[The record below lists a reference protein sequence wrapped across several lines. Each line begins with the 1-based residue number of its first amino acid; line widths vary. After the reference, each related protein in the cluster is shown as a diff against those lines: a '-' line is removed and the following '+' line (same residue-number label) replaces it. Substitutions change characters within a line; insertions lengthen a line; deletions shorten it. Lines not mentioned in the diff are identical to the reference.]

1 MSVSAT
7 SLKLPRSLKS
17 RIEKL
22 ARLSGESAHALMV
35 RALADHVEA
44 AERRQAFLGDAVC
57 ADERMM
63 KSGTGY
69 AMEEV
74 HAYLGAK
81 VRGGAARRPRAV
93 RWRR

>member
-1 MSVSAT
+1 
-7 SLKLPRSLKS
+7 
-17 RIEKL
+17 
-22 ARLSGESAHALMV
+22 MV

-44 AERRQAFLGDAVC
+44 AERRRAFLEDAKR
-57 ADERMM
+57 ADERML

-74 HAYLGAK
+74 HAYLGARA
-81 VRGGAARRPRAV
+81 RGRTARRPRAV

>member
-35 RALADHVEA
+35 RALTDHVEA
-44 AERRQAFLGDAVC
+44 AERRRVFLQDAVR
-57 ADERMM
+57 ADERMV
-63 KSGTGY
+63 KTGTGY
-69 AMEEV
+69 AMAEV

-81 VRGGAARRPRAV
+81 VRSRPARRPRAV

>member
-1 MSVSAT
+1 MTVSAT
-7 SLKLPRSLKS
+7 SLKLPRTLKS
-17 RIEKL
+17 RIDKL

-35 RALADHVEA
+35 RALADHVDA
-44 AERRQAFLGDAVC
+44 AERRRAFLEDAVR
-57 ADERMM
+57 ADEQMI

-81 VRGGAARRPRAV
+81 VRGRPARRPRAV

>member
-1 MSVSAT
+1 MTVSAT
-7 SLKLPRSLKS
+7 SLKLPRSLKG

-22 ARLSGESAHALMV
+22 ARLAGESAHALMV

-44 AERRQAFLGDAVC
+44 AERRQAFLEDAVR
-57 ADERMM
+57 ADERMK
-63 KSGTGY
+63 KSGSGY

-74 HAYLGAK
+74 HAYLGAR
-81 VRGGAARRPRAV
+81 VRGRATRRPPAV

>member
-1 MSVSAT
+1 VTVSAT

-35 RALADHVEA
+35 RALADHVAA
-44 AERRQAFLGDAVC
+44 AERRQAFLEDALR
-57 ADERMM
+57 ADERML

-69 AMEEV
+69 AMADV
-74 HAYLGAK
+74 HAYLGAR
-81 VRGGAARRPRAV
+81 VRGRAARRPRAV